1 MAQGIASVIEVR
13 CGSSR
18 SRREVKG
25 VSSEPEFSGFTLIEL
40 LVVIAIIAILAA
52 MLLPA
57 LNQAKSKAELTTCR
71 NNVRQIMLA
80 INLYVQ
86 ETSRYPV
93 ITNLPNALYPST
105 HTLWPEDNWG
115 WPSGP
120 VRYLGPRSG
129 IYACPAF
136 NRFRGEFASIDRAV
150 AITGSY
156 GFSSGGLGLYSDD
169 HGLRP
174 LFGMGLAFRPT
185 PESLVIAP
193 SDMIAM
199 GDAVIDTL
207 ADKWLTY
214 PEILWG
220 YVDLGAGTLLTP
232 EEPNYDGVVNGVP
245 TDNRGVRA
253 MKQRHNARWNI
264 GFCDAH
270 VETLRVSQLFKF
282 QDDTIAKRWNIDHQP
297 HNEGWAP
304 P

>member
-1 MAQGIASVIEVR
+1 MIGAR
-13 CGSSR
+13 CGSR
-18 SRREVKG
+18 CLRREVIG
-25 VSSEPEFSGFTLIEL
+25 VCRQAKFPAFTLIEL

-52 MLLPA
+52 MLLPV

-86 ETSRYPV
+86 ETSFYPV
-93 ITNLPNALYPST
+93 ITNRIPALYPFT
-105 HTLWPEDNWG
+105 RTLWPEDNWG

-120 VRYLGPRSG
+120 VKYLGPRYG
-129 IYACPAF
+129 LYACPAF
-136 NRFRGEFASIDRAV
+136 NRFRGEFASIDRAHP
-150 AITGSY
+150 ITGSY
-156 GFSSGGLGLYSDD
+156 GFSGGGLGSSP
-169 HGLRP
+169 P
-174 LFGMGLAFRPT
+174 LFGPGYRPT

-193 SDMIAM
+193 SDMIGL

-207 ADKWLTY
+207 ADKWLNY

-220 YVDLGAGTLLTP
+220 YQDLGAGTLLTP

-264 GFCDAH
+264 GFCDGH
-270 VETLRVSQLFKF
+270 VETLRVPQLFKF
-282 QDDTIAKRWNIDHQP
+282 QDDAIAKRWNIDHQP
-297 HNEGWAP
+297 HNEGWVP